1 MIVAH
6 CPVDGRDW
14 KRTISSELRL
24 LIQSVQSRVLT
35 SVGAVIALFDSFAR
49 VLLCIDVRLA
59 IRTVCLHAPGLFYGR
74 KLIK

>member
-24 LIQSVQSRVLT
+24 LIQSVQSSVLT
-35 SVGAVIALFDSFAR
+35 SVGAVVALFDSFAR
-49 VLLCIDVRLA
+49 ALLCIDVRLA
-59 IRTVCLHAPGLFYGR
+59 TRTECYMHRVCFTVAN
-74 KLIK
+74 